1 MKKTLTFASIVF
13 LACIIT
19 QLAIA
24 QDEAV
29 DQVTVQLTDPAKPA
43 FIEFSLV
50 NGGITVVGYEGK
62 DVIVETR
69 VQSKKLIGSQVEN
82 DRIRAF
88 VREQRGTTWLYGEKL
103 GNKETEENKDK
114 AGMTR
119 IPVQS
124 SSLEVEEEDNH
135 VSINTDSWR
144 RTVDV
149 SLKVPTRTS
158 LNLHCVNNGDIHV
171 ENVDGNFEIENVNGK
186 VTLKNI
192 SGSVNAHALNKNLDV
207 IFKRVDADKPMSFS
221 TMNGDIDVTFPAAV
235 KCDVKIKADNGEVYS
250 DYEIVRVNKPKQLNQ
265 ENKRDKDGK
274 YRVLI
279 EQAFFGTINGGG
291 PEYQFTSFNG
301 NMYIR
306 KAK

>member
-1 MKKTLTFASIVF
+1 MKKTIFSTLILIMMFPIVR
-13 LACIIT
+13 LAV
-19 QLAIA
+19 A
-24 QDEAV
+24 QDDAM
-29 DQVTVQLTDPAKPA
+29 DQVTVQLTDPSKPA
-43 FIEFSLV
+43 IIELSLV

-62 DVIVETR
+62 DIIVETR
-69 VQSKKLIGSQVEN
+69 IQSKKLTDDSVEKN
-82 DRIRAF
+82 ELRNFA
-88 VREQRGTTWLYGEKL
+88 REQRSVGWRAGEEK
-103 GNKETEENKDK
+103 ENKDK

-124 SSLEVEEEDNH
+124 SSLEVMEENNF
-135 VSINTDSWR
+135 VKINTDSWR

-149 SLKVPTRTS
+149 SLKVPTKTS
-158 LNLHCVNNGDIHV
+158 LNLHCVNNGDINV
-171 ENVDGNFEIENVNGK
+171 ENVDGNFEIENINGK
-186 VTLKNI
+186 VALKNI

-221 TMNGDIDVTFPAAV
+221 TMNSDIDVTFPSTV
-235 KCDVKIKADNGEVYS
+235 KCDVKIKADNGQVYS

-301 NMYIR
+301 DMYIR

>member
-1 MKKTLTFASIVF
+1 MMFPIVR
-13 LACIIT
+13 LAV
-19 QLAIA
+19 A
-24 QDEAV
+24 QDDAM
-29 DQVTVQLTDPAKPA
+29 DQVTVQLTDPSKPA
-43 FIEFSLV
+43 IIELSLV

-62 DVIVETR
+62 DIIVETR
-69 VQSKKLIGSQVEN
+69 IQSKKLTDDSVEKN
-82 DRIRAF
+82 ELRNFA
-88 VREQRGTTWLYGEKL
+88 REQRSVGWRAGEEK
-103 GNKETEENKDK
+103 ENKDK

-124 SSLEVEEEDNH
+124 SSLEVMEENNF
-135 VSINTDSWR
+135 VKINTDSWR

-149 SLKVPTRTS
+149 SLKVPTKTS
-158 LNLHCVNNGDIHV
+158 LNLHCVNNGDINV
-171 ENVDGNFEIENVNGK
+171 ENVDGNFEIENINGK
-186 VTLKNI
+186 VALKNI

-221 TMNGDIDVTFPAAV
+221 TMNSDIDVTFPSTV
-235 KCDVKIKADNGEVYS
+235 KCDVKIKADNGQVYS

-301 NMYIR
+301 DMYIR